1 MSSLESIFV
10 FAVDVGLDL
19 FVGRGV
25 GSWAQ
30 FSGTAFAVF
39 TYRIECPARGV
50 QLSKGIY
57 TALSGAIAQ
66 GQRLDTIANNL
77 ANVNTPGFKR
87 DAQLFKEYLTSYEKE
102 PGTITVP
109 RIPASI
115 ESFYDMQ
122 GGDKAY
128 VDAQG
133 TFTDFS
139 QGSLKKTGNP
149 LDVAIEGGAF
159 FEVLTPQGV
168 RLTRVGSFNVDAD
181 GRLVTKNGL
190 PVLRDGGASQ
200 DPATR
205 EIRLKSANVAIAS
218 NGEIFDGQQ
227 SVGRLSLMNV
237 GNKDALQK
245 TGHSLYTLKDT
256 LDPQLAIASDAKIH
270 QGFLEGSNVN
280 TVREMTDMITAT
292 RVFESTQKG
301 IQAYDQMMGKVANDV
316 SKLGQG

>member
-1 MSSLESIFV
+1 MRDDQE
-10 FAVDVGLDL
+10 
-19 FVGRGV
+19 
-25 GSWAQ
+25 
-30 FSGTAFAVF
+30 
-39 TYRIECPARGV
+39 V

-87 DAQLFKEYLTSYEKE
+87 DGQLFKEYLTSYEKE

-122 GGDKAY
+122 GGDKGY

-133 TFTDFS
+133 TWTDFS
-139 QGSLKKTGNP
+139 QGALKKTGNP
-149 LDVAIEGGAF
+149 LDAAIEGGAF
-159 FEVLTPQGV
+159 FEVLTPQGT
-168 RLTRVGSFNVDAD
+168 RLTRVGSFNVDGD
-181 GRLVTKNGL
+181 GRLVTKQGF
-190 PVLRDGGASQ
+190 PVLRDGGAGQ
-200 DPATR
+200 DPAAR
-205 EIRLKSANVAIAS
+205 EIRLRGANIQLSS
-218 NGEIFDGQQ
+218 NGEIFDGGQ
-227 SVGRLSLMNV
+227 SIGRLALLNV
-237 GNKDALQK
+237 GEKDALQK
-245 TGHSLYTLKDT
+245 VGNNLYTIKDS
-256 LDPQLAIASDAKIH
+256 LDPKMTPANDAKIH

-301 IQAYDQMMGKVANDV
+301 IQAYDQMAGKVVNDV
-316 SKLGQG
+316 PKLQSQG